1 MHKKMIGSITLSSMV
16 ALAASGAHAADTP
29 FSAEKLE
36 SGYQLAAAEKD
47 AEAKCGEGKC
57 GEGACGAK
65 SKDSKKDSKSA
76 SDPDSDKS
84 AKDGEGKCGEGKCG
98 EGACGAA
105 G

>member
-1 MHKKMIGSITLSSMV
+1 MNKKMIGSITLSSMV
-16 ALAASGAHAADTP
+16 ALAASGAHAAETS

-65 SKDSKKDSKSA
+65 SKDSDKDDKPA
-76 SDPDSDKS
+76 RDANKDKS
-84 AKDGEGKCGEGKCG
+84 AKDREGKCGEGKCG